1 MKEDRLRFQRDAV
14 EKIKILNAWE
24 PGRKFTRSEFKDI
37 TGHTGNTF
45 NALLNKGIVKIVE
58 NTPFEE
64 YDLYYYVWT
73 GKGVK

>member
-1 MKEDRLRFQRDAV
+1 MRKTRTV
-14 EKIKILNAWE
+14 E
-24 PGRKFTRSEFKDI
+24 
-37 TGHTGNTF
+37 
-45 NALLNKGIVKIVE
+45 KIVE